1 MENEI
6 TLYNAV
12 ENELGQPY
20 CSMQVTDEKSAS
32 MLFKAMNQ
40 PDDSLGDHINETI
53 DVTNIFIQPVAMP
66 NQKTGEMNVV
76 PRIVLFD
83 VEGKTYVTVSR
94 GIYNALKNMCAIV
107 GTPETWKAPVTI
119 KVGQRQIKERRM
131 LTFDVVSWNGNLG

>member
-20 CSMQVTDEKSAS
+20 CSMLVTDEKSAS

-53 DVTNIFIQPVAMP
+53 DVTNIFIQPVPMA
-66 NQKTGEMNVV
+66 NQETGEVNVV

>member
-66 NQKTGEMNVV
+66 NQETGEMNVV

-107 GTPETWKAPVTI
+107 GTPETWKAPITI

-131 LTFDVVSWNGNLG
+131 FTFDVVSWNGNLA

>member
-53 DVTNIFIQPVAMP
+53 DVTNIFIQPVPMT
-66 NQKTGEMNVV
+66 NQETGELNVV

-107 GTPETWKAPVTI
+107 GTPEIWKAPVTI

>member
-66 NQKTGEMNVV
+66 NQETGEMNVV

-107 GTPETWKAPVTI
+107 GTPEIWKAPVTI

>member
-20 CSMQVTDEKSAS
+20 CSMRVTDEKSAS

-53 DVTNIFIQPVAMP
+53 DVTNIFIQPVPMA
-66 NQKTGEMNVV
+66 NQETGEVNVV

-107 GTPETWKAPVTI
+107 GTPEIWKAPVTI

>member
-20 CSMQVTDEKSAS
+20 CSMRVTDEKSAS

-66 NQKTGEMNVV
+66 NQETGEMNVV

-107 GTPETWKAPVTI
+107 GTPEIWKAPVTI

>member
-1 MENEI
+1 MDNAI

-12 ENELGQPY
+12 ENEMGQPY

-53 DVTNIFIQPVAMP
+53 DVTNIFIQPVPMA
-66 NQKTGEMNVV
+66 NQETGEMNVV

-107 GTPETWKAPVTI
+107 GTPETWKAPITI

-131 LTFDVVSWNGNLG
+131 LTFDVVSWNGNLA

>member
-53 DVTNIFIQPVAMP
+53 DVTNIFIQPVPMA
-66 NQKTGEMNVV
+66 NQETGEMNVV

-83 VEGKTYVTVSR
+83 VEGKTYVTVSK

>member
-40 PDDSLGDHINETI
+40 PDDSLGGHINETI
-53 DVTNIFIQPVAMP
+53 DVTNIFIQPVPMA
-66 NQKTGEMNVV
+66 NQETGELNVV

>member
-66 NQKTGEMNVV
+66 NQETGEMNVV

-107 GTPETWKAPVTI
+107 GTPETWKAPITI

-131 LTFDVVSWNGNLG
+131 LTFDVVSWNGNLA

>member
-53 DVTNIFIQPVAMP
+53 DVTNIFIQPVPMA
-66 NQKTGEMNVV
+66 NQETGEVNVV

-131 LTFDVVSWNGNLG
+131 LTLDVVSWNGNLG

>member
-53 DVTNIFIQPVAMP
+53 DVTNIFIQPVSMV
-66 NQKTGEMNVV
+66 NQETGEVNVV

-83 VEGKTYVTVSR
+83 VEGKTYVTISK
-94 GIYNALKNMCAIV
+94 GIYNALRNMCAIV

>member
-53 DVTNIFIQPVAMP
+53 DVANIFIQPVAMA
-66 NQKTGEMNVV
+66 NEQTGEMNVV

>member
-53 DVTNIFIQPVAMP
+53 DVTNIFIQPVTMP
-66 NQKTGEMNVV
+66 NQETGEMNVV

-83 VEGKTYVTVSR
+83 VEGKTYVSISK

>member
-53 DVTNIFIQPVAMP
+53 DVTNIFIQPVPMA
-66 NQKTGEMNVV
+66 NQETGEVNVV

-107 GTPETWKAPVTI
+107 GTHEI
-119 KVGQRQIKERRM
+119 
-131 LTFDVVSWNGNLG
+131 

>member
-53 DVTNIFIQPVAMP
+53 DVTNIFIQPVPMA
-66 NQKTGEMNVV
+66 NQETGEMNVV

-107 GTPETWKAPVTI
+107 GTPETWKAPITI

-131 LTFDVVSWNGNLG
+131 LTFDVVSWNGNLA

>member
-53 DVTNIFIQPVAMP
+53 DVINIFIQPVPMV
-66 NQKTGEMNVV
+66 NHDTGEMNVV

>member
-40 PDDSLGDHINETI
+40 PDDSLGNHINETI
-53 DVTNIFIQPVAMP
+53 DVTNIFIQPVPMA
-66 NQKTGEMNVV
+66 NQETGEMNVV

>member
-53 DVTNIFIQPVAMP
+53 DVTNIFIQPVPMT
-66 NQKTGEMNVV
+66 NQETGEMNVV

>member
-53 DVTNIFIQPVAMP
+53 DVTNIFIQPVSMA
-66 NQKTGEMNVV
+66 NQETGEVNVV

-83 VEGKTYVTVSR
+83 VEGKTYVTVSK

-131 LTFDVVSWNGNLG
+131 LTFDIVSWNGNLG

>member
-53 DVTNIFIQPVAMP
+53 DVTNIFIQAVPMA
-66 NQKTGEMNVV
+66 NQETGEMNVV

>member
-53 DVTNIFIQPVAMP
+53 DVANIFIQPVAMP
-66 NQKTGEMNVV
+66 NQETGEMNIV

-83 VEGKTYVTVSR
+83 VEGKTYVTISR

>member
-53 DVTNIFIQPVAMP
+53 DVTNIFIQPVPMA
-66 NQKTGEMNVV
+66 NQETGEMNVV

-83 VEGKTYVTVSR
+83 VEGKTYVTVSK

-107 GTPETWKAPVTI
+107 GTPEAWKAPVTI

>member
-12 ENELGQPY
+12 ENEMGQPY
-20 CSMQVTDEKSAS
+20 CSMQVTDEKTAS

-53 DVTNIFIQPVAMP
+53 DVTNIFIQPVPMA
-66 NQKTGEMNVV
+66 NQETGEVNVV

-119 KVGQRQIKERRM
+119 KVGQKQIKERRM

>member
-66 NQKTGEMNVV
+66 NQETGEMNVV

-83 VEGKTYVTVSR
+83 VEGKTYVTISR

>member
-1 MENEI
+1 M
-6 TLYNAV
+6 YNAV

-53 DVTNIFIQPVAMP
+53 DVTNIFIQPVVMP
-66 NQKTGEMNVV
+66 NQDTGEMNVV

-83 VEGKTYVTVSR
+83 VEGKTYVTISK
-94 GIYNALKNMCAIV
+94 GIYNALKNMCTIV

>member
-53 DVTNIFIQPVAMP
+53 DVTNIFIQPVDMP
-66 NQKTGEMNVV
+66 NQDTGEMNVV

-83 VEGKTYVTVSR
+83 VEGKTYVTISK
-94 GIYNALKNMCAIV
+94 GIYNALKNMCTIV

>member
-53 DVTNIFIQPVAMP
+53 DVANIFIQPVPMA
-66 NQKTGEMNVV
+66 NQDTGEVNVV

>member
-40 PDDSLGDHINETI
+40 PDGSLGDHINETI

-66 NQKTGEMNVV
+66 NQETGEMNVV

-94 GIYNALKNMCAIV
+94 GIYNALKNMCSIV
-107 GTPETWKAPVTI
+107 GTPEIWKAPVTI

>member
-53 DVTNIFIQPVAMP
+53 DVTNIFIQPVPMV
-66 NQKTGEMNVV
+66 NQETGEMNVV

>member
-66 NQKTGEMNVV
+66 NQETGEMNVV

>member
-53 DVTNIFIQPVAMP
+53 DVANIFIQPVSMA
-66 NQKTGEMNVV
+66 NQDTGEVNVV

-83 VEGKTYVTVSR
+83 VEGKTYVTVSK

>member
-53 DVTNIFIQPVAMP
+53 DVANIFIQPVAMP
-66 NQKTGEMNVV
+66 NQETGEMNVV

>member
-66 NQKTGEMNVV
+66 NQETGEMNVV

-94 GIYNALKNMCAIV
+94 GIYNALKNMCTIV

>member
-1 MENEI
+1 MESEI

-53 DVTNIFIQPVAMP
+53 DVTNIFIQPVPMA
-66 NQKTGEMNVV
+66 NQETGEVNVV

>member
-53 DVTNIFIQPVAMP
+53 DVTNIFIQPVPMA
-66 NQKTGEMNVV
+66 NNETGEMNVV

-107 GTPETWKAPVTI
+107 GTPETWKAPITI

-131 LTFDVVSWNGNLG
+131 FTFDVVSWNGNLG

>member
-53 DVTNIFIQPVAMP
+53 DVTNIFIQPVPMA
-66 NQKTGEMNVV
+66 NQETGEVNVV

-94 GIYNALKNMCAIV
+94 GIYNALKNMCTIV

-131 LTFDVVSWNGNLG
+131 FTFDVVSWNGNLG

>member
-53 DVTNIFIQPVAMP
+53 DVINIFIQPVAMP
-66 NQKTGEMNVV
+66 NQETGEMNVV

-107 GTPETWKAPVTI
+107 GTPETWKAPITI

>member
-53 DVTNIFIQPVAMP
+53 DVINIFIQPVPMA
-66 NQKTGEMNVV
+66 NKETGEMNVV

-107 GTPETWKAPVTI
+107 GTPETWKAPITI